1 MVLLTDRPGG
11 TVSKVL
17 MANSISHQQQLLGMY
32 SLSFKKKK
40 SIFHQ
45 TCLVFSALS
54 NFDNKFC
61 SPQNVASGLAGSH
74 YCLTIK
80 FPLELQ
86 LGETIGGGEG
96 ELFG

>member
-32 SLSFKKKK
+32 SLSFKKMG
-40 SIFHQ
+40 IFYQ

-54 NFDNKFC
+54 NFENKFC

-80 FPLELQ
+80 FPLEFQ